1 MTKNISLIIDFDDT
15 LVESNTAREVLR
27 EFIPNEYDELAEMYR
42 SKKVNFKNYQELSFK
57 KAFKKTSPKNIEKS
71 SIKNSKI
78 RKGFENLVTYCEN
91 NDVKIYILSSGLELY
106 IKPVLKKY
114 ESKLNIIAANVN
126 FNKNNHTSFEYK
138 SSYDDICSLDWGI
151 CKCKTVESLSNNN
164 FIIYVGDGITTD
176 LCASIKCDE
185 IFALTPLY
193 NSLLEKKIIVNK
205 FEDFNQLEKHVNKLQ
220 RKNY

>member
-78 RKGFENLVTYCEN
+78 INWPLSRR
-91 NDVKIYILSSGLELY
+91 ILS
-106 IKPVLKKY
+106 K
-114 ESKLNIIAANVN
+114 
-126 FNKNNHTSFEYK
+126 
-138 SSYDDICSLDWGI
+138 
-151 CKCKTVESLSNNN
+151 LSNILARLLLSVPVNDYTN
-164 FIIYVGDGITTD
+164 GYRFYSRSAAKTIISKCNKTGGGFIVLSEIILVLWKNGFKIHEIKSTFR
-176 LCASIKCDE
+176 SI
-185 IFALTPLY
+185 I
-193 NSLLEKKIIVNK
+193 
-205 FEDFNQLEKHVNKLQ
+205 
-220 RKNY
+220 